1 MLYVMQQNRELIW
14 LRLLHFEGICWE
26 TLKLLLRH
34 SGLECRIEAVLFSHY
49 QYVFNSHSH
58 GRKEGQRNEFR

>member
-14 LRLLHFEGICWE
+14 LRLLLFRGVNWE
-26 TLKLLLRH
+26 IVVLLLRR
-34 SGLECRIEAVLFSHY
+34 SDLECCFEAVLFSHY